1 MDEIA
6 TIYHTS
12 LETPLTL
19 SCGRVQL
26 LIAENPHEFYKFAD
40 MFDKSIGGEE
50 SGLSF
55 LREGKQISAENEG
68 CIICDPLHFDL
79 NDKKVLNL
87 LFKNLAAACRC
98 GNTHFGLSSVNTAI
112 AQLYAD
118 LFDALPFA
126 LTYGE
131 ATVENLFKCTD
142 LRFEKTYDTLLE
154 KIVCYINALVELK
167 RCKFFVFINIKTVLS
182 DDDLKLLYRHCA
194 LEKVGLLLIE
204 HSKVRPLLA
213 EERAIIITEDLCE
226 ILENYGGI

>member
-1 MDEIA
+1 MDDIA
-6 TIYHTS
+6 MVYHAS
-12 LETPLTL
+12 LETPLIL

-26 LIAENPHEFYKFAD
+26 LIIENPHEFFKFVD

-55 LREGKQISAENEG
+55 LRDGKQISAETEG
-68 CIICDPLHFDL
+68 CIICDPFHFDL

-87 LFKNLAAACRC
+87 LFKNLAAVCRY
-98 GNTHFGLSSVNTAI
+98 GNAQFGLSSVNTAI

-118 LFDALPFA
+118 LFDSLPFS

-131 ATVENLFKCTD
+131 ATIENLFKCTD
-142 LRFEKTYDTLLE
+142 LHFEKTYDTLLE
-154 KIVCYINALVELK
+154 KIICYINALVELK
-167 RCKFFVFINIKTVLS
+167 HCKFFVFINIKTVLC
-182 DDDLKLLYRHCA
+182 DNDLKLLYHHCA

-226 ILENYGGI
+226 ILENYG